1 MRSAERRKVNV
12 LEMKCFRS
20 LITVSRIYRVRNEEL
35 HRRAGI
41 QRELVSRA
49 NQSIEKVWAC

>member
-12 LEMKCFRS
+12 LEKFGWS
-20 LITVSRIYRVRNEEL
+20 VANRVRNEEV

-41 QRELVSRA
+41 ERELVSRA
-49 NQSIEKVWAC
+49 N